1 MAIWT
6 HWAQIVGGIHLILAS
21 SSRKR
26 AKMMDVDESSRLI
39 AIHGIE
45 ADATDTTSGCVDL
58 NTAARALGFRSYALT
73 TVRRTSP
80 VPRCLDSLSSSDIGV
95 VLLPTSLCFS
105 DLRQHAPDE
114 SCIGGQPIDHTDHRW
129 LKSGRRSG
137 SIKLVKTHDQVSVSR
152 FTTL

>member
-45 ADATDTTSGCVDL
+45 ADATDTTSGTVDL
-58 NTAARALGFRSYALT
+58 NTASTSSRIPLIRIDYSATYCSLYQYQMLGFAQL
-73 TVRRTSP
+73 
-80 VPRCLDSLSSSDIGV
+80 IW
-95 VLLPTSLCFS
+95 
-105 DLRQHAPDE
+105 
-114 SCIGGQPIDHTDHRW
+114 I
-129 LKSGRRSG
+129 
-137 SIKLVKTHDQVSVSR
+137 
-152 FTTL
+152 